1 MGAITEP
8 ILLDSTGREIVSV
21 LQSIKTALDGQSGGA
36 APAVVYPK
44 DVNFYDYDGTLL
56 HSYTVEEA
64 QAMAELPPLPKHD
77 GLICQEWNW
86 DLADIKAHNRKL
98 TIGANYITDD
108 GKTRIYIELPSKH
121 VANVTLRLWQE
132 KADGVLVD
140 WGDGVTGEHISTAGN
155 VAFSHVYA
163 EAGAYTI
170 RLTSVSG
177 QFRLG
182 DGSSQG
188 CFLVSGQRHLALKRA
203 EFGAGWQ
210 GFGYNEFHNSCI
222 ETVTIPKDA
231 EMGSGVSFPYSMIR
245 FFVVPKTKALKA
257 NMFQAT
263 RALVGCAT
271 SPVCFTAT
279 YAFANS
285 TALDVPNI
293 PEGTTTIANS
303 YCREIYGMQ
312 EVTIPAS
319 VTKIESA
326 AFYACIRL
334 ACVKLLSPTPPTL
347 ENANAFTGYNAA
359 CVFEVPKGSLEA
371 YQTATNWTTFADI
384 MREAET

>member
-1 MGAITEP
+1 MSDLNI
-8 ILLDSTGREIVSV
+8 
-21 LQSIKTALDGQSGGA
+21 SIPGGQSTRLLTGGKYCPA
-36 APAVVYPK
+36 DIVVTAEGGGIVAPAFAK

-56 HSYTVEEA
+56 YAYTLAEA
-64 QAMAELPPLPKHD
+64 QALTELPPLPEHD

-108 GKTRIYIELPSKH
+108 GKTRLYIDMPKDS
-121 VANVTLRLWQE
+121 ADVTFRFWQSVGN
-132 KADGVLVD
+132 GVILD
-140 WGDGVTGEHISTAGN
+140 WGDGTNTLQGATAGN
-155 VAFSHVYA
+155 ISFTHVYTK
-163 EAGAYTI
+163 AGRYIITI
-170 RLTSVSG
+170 TSVSG

-182 DGSSQG
+182 DGSAQG
-188 CFLVSGQRHLALKRA
+188 CFLVGGQRHLALKKA
-203 EFGAGWQ
+203 EFGSGWT
-210 GFGYNEFHNSCI
+210 GFSYNEFHNSSI
-222 ETVTIPKDA
+222 ETVTVPKDA
-231 EMGSGVSFPYSMIR
+231 EMGPSVFPYSMIR
-245 FFVVPKTKALKA
+245 FLVVPKTKNIKA

-263 RALVGCAT
+263 RAMVGCAT
-271 SPVCFTAT
+271 SPACFTAT
-279 YAFANS
+279 YCFANG

-347 ENANAFTGYNAA
+347 EAANAFTGYNAA
-359 CVFEVPKGSLEA
+359 CVFEIPKGSLEA
-371 YQTATNWTTFADI
+371 YETATNWSTFAGLY
-384 MREAET
+384 REREEA